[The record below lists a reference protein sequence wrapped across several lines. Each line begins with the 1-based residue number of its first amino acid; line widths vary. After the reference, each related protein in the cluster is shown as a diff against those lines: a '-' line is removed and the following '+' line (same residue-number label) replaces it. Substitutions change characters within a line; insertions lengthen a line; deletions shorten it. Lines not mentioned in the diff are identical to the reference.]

1 MISFIFVFLQPKIVS
16 AMIQEIKVKNFLSFK
31 DEVTFSFEATK
42 DTFAEDYQVVEVT
55 PGVRILRF
63 AMVYG
68 ANASGKS
75 NLLQAMAF
83 LRYFFFY
90 QPENANEG
98 TRTEP
103 FLLDKATPSQPSE
116 FELVFYAGETKY
128 WYTLKLDTQQ
138 VYEEKLYIYKSV
150 QPTLLF
156 HRELNDGMSVIHFN
170 PAAIRVSAA
179 EREKISLECLR
190 NMSVFAARDKVNTK
204 IPDLDLAKNWLKSH
218 LMPVIEPG
226 SNLFGYAEQ
235 RNMEKALLHTHII
248 DFMREADFNIS
259 DVTTEIVSNAV
270 PDEYINYIL
279 NNEDIPAQEKERMMK
294 ERTIK
299 QRRTLFEHTVKDN
312 LSAERYT
319 MNQYQESAGTIR
331 TFGIETAI
339 YECINSESFLAIDE
353 MECSLHPQL
362 VKFILL
368 NFLRNKSRSQLLVT
382 THYDPLLNEVTK
394 QNDQRIFRKD
404 SVWFTE
410 KLPSGHTDVYSLA
423 EFRGLNRL
431 SSIQKAYNQG
441 NFGAF
446 PQINL

>member
-1 MISFIFVFLQPKIVS
+1 
-16 AMIQEIKVKNFLSFK
+16 MIQEIKIKNFLSFK

-42 DTFAEDYQVVEVT
+42 DTFAEEYQVVEVA
-55 PGVRILRF
+55 PGVRLLRF

-90 QPENANEG
+90 QPKNANEG

-116 FELVFYAGETKY
+116 FELLFYVGVTKY
-128 WYTLKLDTQQ
+128 WYTLKLDMQQ

-156 HRELNDGMSVIHFN
+156 HRELSDGMSVIHFN
-170 PAAIRVSAA
+170 AAAIRVSAA

-204 IPDLDLAKNWLKSH
+204 IPDLDSAKNWLKSH
-218 LMPVIEPG
+218 LMPVIEPE
-226 SNLFGYAEQ
+226 SNLFGYAEL
-235 RNMEKALLHTHII
+235 RNMENPILRSHII
-248 DFMREADFNIS
+248 DFMRKADFNIT
-259 DVTTEIVSNAV
+259 DVSNDIV
-270 PDEYINYIL
+270 PQKISDDYIDFL
-279 NNEDIPAQEKERMMK
+279 MSDDKIPVHEKERIK
-294 ERTIK
+294 EEHTIK
-299 QRRTLFEHTVKDN
+299 QRQTVFEHTVIDKQTIEKYT
-312 LSAERYT
+312 LLRYH
-319 MNQYQESAGTIR
+319 ESAGTIR
-331 TFGIETAI
+331 TFGVETAI

-353 MECSLHPQL
+353 LECSLHPQL

-368 NFLRNKSRSQLLVT
+368 NFLRSKSRSQLLVT

-404 SVWFTE
+404 CVWFTE
-410 KLPSGHTDVYSLA
+410 KIASGHTDVYSLA

>member
-1 MISFIFVFLQPKIVS
+1 
-16 AMIQEIKVKNFLSFK
+16 MIQEIKIKNFLSFK

-42 DTFAEDYQVVEVT
+42 DTFAEEYQVVEVA
-55 PGVRILRF
+55 PGVRLLRF

-90 QPENANEG
+90 QPKNANEG

-116 FELVFYAGETKY
+116 FELLFYVGVTKY
-128 WYTLKLDTQQ
+128 WYTLKLDMQQ

-156 HRELNDGMSVIHFN
+156 HRELSDGMSVIHFN
-170 PAAIRVSAA
+170 AAAIRVSAA

-204 IPDLDLAKNWLKSH
+204 IPDLDSAKNWLKSH
-218 LMPVIEPG
+218 LMPVIEPE
-226 SNLFGYAEQ
+226 SKLFAYAES
-235 RNMEKALLHTHII
+235 RNMENVQLHAHII
-248 DFMREADFNIS
+248 DFMRKADFNIT
-259 DVTTEIVSNAV
+259 DVSTEIVSNTV
-270 PDEYINYIL
+270 PDEYIDYIISR
-279 NNEDIPAQEKERMMK
+279 DDVPTQEKERMKK

-299 QRRTLFEHTVKDN
+299 QRRTLFEHTVLDD
-312 LSAERYT
+312 LSSMRYT

-331 TFGIETAI
+331 TFGVETAI

-368 NFLRNKSRSQLLVT
+368 NFLRSKSRSQLLVT

-404 SVWFTE
+404 CVWFTE
-410 KLPSGHTDVYSLA
+410 KIASGHTDVYSLA